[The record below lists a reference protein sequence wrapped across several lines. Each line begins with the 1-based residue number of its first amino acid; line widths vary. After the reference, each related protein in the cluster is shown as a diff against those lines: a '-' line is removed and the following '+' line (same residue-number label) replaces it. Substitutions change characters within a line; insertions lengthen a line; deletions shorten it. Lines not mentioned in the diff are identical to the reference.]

1 MNTPTQRWKAK
12 ALHIA
17 PPALPLVTAMDD
29 LRALIEAV
37 NLTEDDIRKAMT
49 ARRDGKSRVVQEWTN
64 RKAAALRAK
73 LEGE

>member
-1 MNTPTQRWKAK
+1 
-12 ALHIA
+12 
-17 PPALPLVTAMDD
+17 MDD